1 MPMLKPANGLA
12 GRDTWPT
19 GPALDPQ
26 SLNRPMCSTT
36 RIQRNTYPKES
47 DMNRSKSLR
56 WWGII
61 VTVIG
66 GAIALATFL
75 FIEWTNRYNYS
86 GVMLYPAFLLTASGL
101 VAVGG
106 IITLIVDGILRL
118 TGRRF

>member
-1 MPMLKPANGLA
+1 M
-12 GRDTWPT
+12 
-19 GPALDPQ
+19 
-26 SLNRPMCSTT
+26 NRP
-36 RIQRNTYPKES
+36 
-47 DMNRSKSLR
+47 KSLR

-118 TGRRF
+118 TGRRL